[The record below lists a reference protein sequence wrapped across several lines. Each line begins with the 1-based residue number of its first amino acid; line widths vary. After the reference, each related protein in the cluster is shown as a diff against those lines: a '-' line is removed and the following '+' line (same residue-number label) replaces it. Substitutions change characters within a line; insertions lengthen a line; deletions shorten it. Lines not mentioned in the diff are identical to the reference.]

1 MRSSVFLV
9 ACAAMLTLAAG
20 GKKKKQDLESLMEP
34 ANDFA
39 PGFVDLSAG
48 IDEELATLGG
58 SELMLS
64 SADCGDLMALEPT
77 ALLGKLNDGQIR
89 CLEEGYR
96 GAERQTLKRKL
107 SLVLMVD
114 AYTKGDMHRWET
126 IVRRHLSEVDQ
137 SDPDLCYKFALHLDK
152 RGPEFSLE
160 TMRWVDV
167 ALENRSRFPAGDTTV
182 SRVYGLLK
190 LKAKAAARQWAWL
203 EEQFL
208 IAPSTDLEGAR
219 DEARSEAKTTAR
231 EWLEYARSA
240 GKDETVA
247 YQMCV
252 SAAGSSAF
260 CETS

>member
-1 MRSSVFLV
+1 MRSWVFL
-9 ACAAMLTLAAG
+9 LTLVALATCG
-20 GKKKKQDLESLMEP
+20 AGKKKKQDLDALMDP
-34 ANDFA
+34 KNDFA

-48 IDEELATLGG
+48 IDEELAMMGG

-64 SADCGDLMALEPT
+64 SAECGDLMQLEPT
-77 ALLGKLNDGQIR
+77 ALLGQLNDGHIR
-89 CLEEGYR
+89 CLEDGYR
-96 GAERQTLKRKL
+96 RAEKQTFKRKV

-114 AYTKGDMHRWET
+114 AWTKGDMHRWET

-152 RGPEFSLE
+152 QGPEFSLE
-160 TMRWVDV
+160 TMKWVDT

-208 IAPSTDLEGAR
+208 TKPSDELEVDRDHAR
-219 DEARSEAKTTAR
+219 DEAKTTAR
-231 EWLEYARSA
+231 EWLDYARSS
-240 GKDETVA
+240 GKDDTVA
-247 YQMCV
+247 YEMCV
-252 SAAGSSAF
+252 TAAGNRDF
-260 CETS
+260 CERS